1 MADDSATPSTRDH
14 AALIVA
20 VAKNRDRIAFA
31 QLFEYFAPRIK
42 AVLKRGGAPA
52 DLAEELAQEAML
64 MVWRKADLFD
74 PGGANASGW
83 IFRIANNLRIDAA
96 RRSRRADRMASEF
109 AFEVPDVEVPDAI
122 LDATQTEARV
132 RSAMAQLSA
141 DQLKV
146 ITLSFLESRP
156 HSEIAEILQVPL
168 GTVKSRIRLAF
179 QRLRLLLEEV
189 A

>member
-1 MADDSATPSTRDH
+1 
-14 AALIVA
+14 
-20 VAKNRDRIAFA
+20 
-31 QLFEYFAPRIK
+31 
-42 AVLKRGGAPA
+42 
-52 DLAEELAQEAML
+52 
-64 MVWRKADLFD
+64 
-74 PGGANASGW
+74 
-83 IFRIANNLRIDAA
+83 
-96 RRSRRADRMASEF
+96 
-109 AFEVPDVEVPDAI
+109 
-122 LDATQTEARV
+122 
-132 RSAMAQLSA
+132 MAQLSA